1 MRDDGLE
8 LVHGSGNVD
17 RDLKRPHPDLEQAR
31 ALMAA
36 QIVRTLDAR
45 GLTIRDGEA
54 ATGVAHSEF
63 SRIRNPRL
71 RRFTL
76 DRLMTILEKRD
87 GDLEVRLVV
96 QPRRAE
102 ACAT

>member
-1 MRDDGLE
+1 MSDDEFE
-8 LVHGSGNVD
+8 LVHGSGNVY

-36 QIVRTLDAR
+36 QIVRILDMQ
-45 GLTIRDGEA
+45 GLTTRDAEA

-63 SRIRNPRL
+63 SRIRNAQL

-76 DRLMTILEKRD
+76 DRLMTILEKLD
-87 GDLEVRLVV
+87 GNLEVRLVI
-96 QPRRAE
+96 QSRCTE
-102 ACAT
+102 TLTI